1 MDPVEQTRTALLDR
15 FLQAQ
20 AVGVERS
27 SGNGVV
33 MILKVCVSNRVAD
46 AINPGPGGGGGP
58 VAGPVPE
65 QVLDNLADREPEAPV
80 PGAPVAARLS
90 RWGGGWGQ
98 IAGRRE
104 LP

>member
-1 MDPVEQTRTALLDR
+1 VGYKSNAYDKVNRAGKRARVYLCLGMDPVEQTRTALLDR

-46 AINPGPGGGGGP
+46 AINPGPGGGGGARGR
-58 VAGPVPE
+58 AGPRTSP
-65 QVLDNLADREPEAPV
+65 
-80 PGAPVAARLS
+80 
-90 RWGGGWGQ
+90 
-98 IAGRRE
+98 
-104 LP
+104 